1 MQRPIPGFLGSE
13 LLEQIQCGES
23 GLLPE
28 CGGDQRFAGV
38 PGIIEL
44 FGADEVIRSLNFPIG
59 PRHTHVE
66 TLRFFTPDVAVAAHD
81 AEVDLTDGERPARSD
96 SQPAF
101 HQFWFCIGSPNKAA
115 RSVEGARNQDGGVA
129 LGRHGQHVHLS
140 VCRSASRFAKFPKLP
155 VTFQILAGMDQGL
168 RRETTRTS
176 LAGMTLSDQ
185 ARPFEDLEVLRDG
198 RLAHPERLG
207 QFVDRCFTQG
217 ETRENGATGR
227 ISEGSEGGV
236 EAGGVHNQTDR

>member
-1 MQRPIPGFLGSE
+1 MARRLRSFMAIRGWAGALQYIEALPDPASHPGMQRPIPGFLGSE

-28 CGGDQRFAGV
+28 RGGDQRFAGV

-66 TLRFFTPDVAVAAHD
+66 TLRFFTPEVAVAAPD

-101 HQFWFCIGSPNKAA
+101 HQFWFGIRSPNKAA
-115 RSVEGARNQDGGVA
+115 RSVEGARNQDGGIA
-129 LGRHGQHVHLS
+129 LGCHGQHVHLS
-140 VCRSASRFAKFPKLP
+140 VCRSASRFAK
-155 VTFQILAGMDQGL
+155 LASQNC
-168 RRETTRTS
+168 R
-176 LAGMTLSDQ
+176 
-185 ARPFEDLEVLRDG
+185 
-198 RLAHPERLG
+198 
-207 QFVDRCFTQG
+207 
-217 ETRENGATGR
+217 
-227 ISEGSEGGV
+227 
-236 EAGGVHNQTDR
+236 

>member
-168 RRETTRTS
+168 RRETTRTALADIS
-176 LAGMTLSDQ
+176 LRDEAC
-185 ARPFEDLEVLRDG
+185 PFENLEVLRDG
-198 RLAHPERLG
+198 RLAHPKRFSE
-207 QFVDRCFTQG
+207 FVHRGFT
-217 ETRENGATGR
+217 ECKAREDGATSGVGR
-227 ISEGSEGGV
+227 GCETGV
-236 EAGGVHNQTDR
+236 EAR